1 MPAASHASAFKR
13 ALFNAIYR
21 RLMSLSALVNDSGPA
36 RQCLSSGFGARNRG
50 YSISRVEATAWGRR
64 VGDLRGDGRQ
74 MPRMAVDGKMQS
86 CDSRLARSCPCRVFF

>member
-36 RQCLSSGFGARNRG
+36 RQCLSSGFGAGIGATPFRG
-50 YSISRVEATAWGRR
+50 WKPR
-64 VGDLRGDGRQ
+64 LGDGESATSVAMGDR
-74 MPRMAVDGKMQS
+74 
-86 CDSRLARSCPCRVFF
+86 CPAWQ